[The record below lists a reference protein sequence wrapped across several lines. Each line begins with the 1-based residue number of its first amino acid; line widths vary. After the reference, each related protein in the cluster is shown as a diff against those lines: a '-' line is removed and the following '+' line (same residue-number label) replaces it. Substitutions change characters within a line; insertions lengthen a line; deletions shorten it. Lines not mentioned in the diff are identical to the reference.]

1 MSIDTVA
8 SEIERLADATG
19 GIVGV
24 AATQLATGRHIG
36 YREDEL
42 FPTASVIKLPLL
54 VTVYEDAIAGRID
67 LSERVVYRDE
77 TKVAGSGVL
86 QYLDDGLDPTLRD
99 LSVLMM
105 SVSDNTATDLLFH
118 RVGKAR
124 IEATMDR
131 LGLSSI
137 RAPFDIRE
145 MLMELVDMD
154 HSKPGGYEELR
165 TQLRLSAGS
174 GGRSMIPDQADR
186 TTPADMCRLLELIES
201 RAILDPDACTAIIE
215 LMKRIQ
221 SGTRVPGLL
230 PKGTVVAHKTGSYRR
245 LRNDVGIVYA
255 PNGPYVIALFARE
268 LARDNV
274 DDDGALA
281 RISLAVYEEFA
292 GPASPA
298 IA

>member
-24 AATQLATGRHIG
+24 SATQLATGRHLG
-36 YREDEL
+36 YREDQL
-42 FPTASVIKLPLL
+42 FPTASVIKLPLI
-54 VTVYEDAIAGRID
+54 VTLYEDALAGRID

-99 LSVLMM
+99 LAVLMM
-105 SVSDNTATDLLFH
+105 SVSDNTATDLLFD

-137 RAPFDIRE
+137 RVPFDIRE

-165 TQLRLSAGS
+165 RLLRVSAGS

-186 TTPADMCRLLELIES
+186 TTPADMCRLLELLES
-201 RAILDPDACTAIIE
+201 RAILDDEACTAIIE

-221 SGTRVPGLL
+221 SSTRIPGLL

-255 PNGPYVIALFARE
+255 PNGPYVVALFARE

-274 DDDGALA
+274 EDDAALA
-281 RISLAVYEEFA
+281 HISLAVYEEFA
-292 GPASPA
+292 TS
-298 IA
+298 

>member
-1 MSIDTVA
+1 MTLTAVR

-24 AATQLATGRHIG
+24 AATHLLTGRHIS

-54 VTVYEDAIAGRID
+54 VTLYEDAIAGRID
-67 LSERVVYRDE
+67 LSERVTYRED

-86 QYLDDGLDPTLRD
+86 QFLDDGLNPTLRD

-105 SVSDNTATDLLFH
+105 SVSDNTATDLLFD
-118 RVGKAR
+118 RVGKTR
-124 IEATMDR
+124 IESTMGR
-131 LGLSSI
+131 LGLESI

-154 HSKPGGYEELR
+154 HTQPGGYDELR
-165 TQLRLSAGS
+165 RLLRLSAGS
-174 GGRSMIPDQADR
+174 GGRSMIPAQADR

-201 RAILDPDACTAIIE
+201 RAILDPDSCTAILE
-215 LMKRIQ
+215 LLKRIQ
-221 SGTRVPGLL
+221 SATRIPGLL

-255 PNGPYVIALFARE
+255 PTGPYAVALFARE
-268 LARDNV
+268 LARDNI

-281 RISLAVYEEFA
+281 RISLAIYEEFA
-292 GPASPA
+292 RA
-298 IA
+298 

>member
-1 MSIDTVA
+1 MSVATVA

-54 VTVYEDAIAGRID
+54 VTLHEDAIAGRID
-67 LSERVVYRDE
+67 LSERVVYRGE

-86 QYLDDGLDPTLRD
+86 QYLDDGLAPTLRD

-105 SVSDNTATDLLFH
+105 SVSDNTATDLLFD
-118 RVGKAR
+118 RVGKHR
-124 IEATMDR
+124 IDETMDR
-131 LGLSSI
+131 LGLPSI
-137 RAPFDIRE
+137 RAPFDMRE

-154 HSKPGGYEELR
+154 HSMPGGYDELR
-165 TQLRLSAGS
+165 TRLRLSAGS

-186 TTPADMCRLLELIES
+186 ATPADMCRLLERIES
-201 RAILDPDACTAIIE
+201 RTILDPGACTAIIE

-221 SGTRVPGLL
+221 SGTRIPGLL

-281 RISLAVYEEFA
+281 RISLAVYEA
-292 GPASPA
+292 LAV
-298 IA
+298 

>member
-1 MSIDTVA
+1 MSIATIA

-54 VTVYEDAIAGRID
+54 VTLYEDAIAGRID
-67 LSERVVYRDE
+67 LTERVTYRDD

-86 QYLDDGLDPTLRD
+86 QYLDDGLAPTLRD
-99 LSVLMM
+99 LSVLMV
-105 SVSDNTATDLLFH
+105 SVSDNTATDLLFD
-118 RVGKAR
+118 RVGKPR

-131 LGLSSI
+131 LGLASI
-137 RAPFDIRE
+137 RVPFDVRE

-154 HSKPGGYEELR
+154 HTQPGGYDELR
-165 TQLRLSAGS
+165 RLLRISAGS

-186 TTPADMCRLLELIES
+186 ATPADMCRLLGFIES
-201 RAILDPDACTAIIE
+201 RAILDADACTAIIE

-221 SGTRVPGLL
+221 SATRIPGLL

-255 PNGPYVIALFARE
+255 PNGPYVVALFARE

-281 RISLAVYEEFA
+281 RISLAVYDEFA
-292 GPASPA
+292 G
-298 IA
+298 

>member
-1 MSIDTVA
+1 VTLTAVR

-54 VTVYEDAIAGRID
+54 VTLYEDAIAGRID
-67 LSERVVYRDE
+67 LSERVTYRED

-86 QYLDDGLDPTLRD
+86 QFLDDGLNPTLRD

-105 SVSDNTATDLLFH
+105 SVSDNTATDLLFD
-118 RVGKAR
+118 RVGKPR
-124 IEATMDR
+124 IESTMGR
-131 LGLSSI
+131 LGLESI
-137 RAPFDIRE
+137 RGPFDIRE

-154 HSKPGGYEELR
+154 HTQPGGYDELR
-165 TQLRLSAGS
+165 RLLRLSAGS
-174 GGRSMIPDQADR
+174 GGRSMIPEQADR

-201 RAILDPDACTAIIE
+201 RAILDPESCTAIVE
-215 LMKRIQ
+215 LLKRIQ
-221 SGTRVPGLL
+221 SATRIPGLL

-255 PNGPYVIALFARE
+255 PNGPYAVALFARE
-268 LARDNV
+268 LARDNI

-281 RISLAVYEEFA
+281 RISLAIYEEFA
-292 GPASPA
+292 G
-298 IA
+298 

>member
-1 MSIDTVA
+1 VTLTAVR

-24 AATQLATGRHIG
+24 AATHLVTGRHIG

-54 VTVYEDAIAGRID
+54 VTLYEDAIAGRID
-67 LSERVVYRDE
+67 LSERVTYRED

-86 QYLDDGLDPTLRD
+86 QFLDDGLNPTVRD

-105 SVSDNTATDLLFH
+105 SVSDNTATDLLFD
-118 RVGKAR
+118 RVGKRR
-124 IEATMDR
+124 IESTMGR
-131 LGLSSI
+131 LGLQSI
-137 RAPFDIRE
+137 RVPFDIRE
-145 MLMELVDMD
+145 MLMELVDLD
-154 HSKPGGYEELR
+154 HTQPGGYDELR
-165 TQLRLSAGS
+165 RLLRLSAGS
-174 GGRSMIPDQADR
+174 GGRSMIPEQADR

-201 RAILDPDACTAIIE
+201 RAILDPDACTAILE
-215 LMKRIQ
+215 LLKRIQ
-221 SGTRVPGLL
+221 SATRIPGLL

-255 PNGPYVIALFARE
+255 PSGPYAVALFARE
-268 LARDNV
+268 LARDNI

-281 RISLAVYEEFA
+281 RISLAIYEEFA
-292 GPASPA
+292 AT
-298 IA
+298 

>member
-1 MSIDTVA
+1 MTVESVGA
-8 SEIERLADATG
+8 EIERLADATG

-24 AATQLATGRHIG
+24 AATQLGTGRHIG

-54 VTVYEDAIAGRID
+54 VTLYEDAIAGRID
-67 LSERVVYRDE
+67 LAERIAYRGE
-77 TKVAGSGVL
+77 TRVAGSGVL

-105 SVSDNTATDLLFH
+105 SVSDNTATDLLFD

-124 IEATMDR
+124 IEVTMDR

-137 RAPFDIRE
+137 RVPFDIRE

-154 HSKPGGYEELR
+154 HTKPGGYDELR
-165 TQLRLSAGS
+165 RLLRISAGS
-174 GGRSMIPDQADR
+174 GGRSMIPDEADR
-186 TTPADMCRLLELIES
+186 TTPADMSRLCELIES
-201 RAILDPDACTAIIE
+201 RAILDDRSCTEILE

-221 SGTRVPGLL
+221 SATRIPGLL

-255 PNGPYVIALFARE
+255 PNGPYAVAIFARE

-281 RISLAVYEEFA
+281 RISLAIYEEFA
-292 GPASPA
+292 S
-298 IA
+298 

>member
-1 MSIDTVA
+1 VTLTAVR

-24 AATQLATGRHIG
+24 AATDLATGRHIG

-54 VTVYEDAIAGRID
+54 VTLYEDAIAGRID
-67 LSERVVYRDE
+67 LSERVTYRED

-86 QYLDDGLDPTLRD
+86 QFLDDGLNPTLRD
-99 LSVLMM
+99 LAVLMM
-105 SVSDNTATDLLFH
+105 SVIDNTATDLLFD

-124 IEATMDR
+124 IESTMDR
-131 LGLSSI
+131 LGLESI

-154 HSKPGGYEELR
+154 HTRPGGYDELR
-165 TQLRLSAGS
+165 RLLRLSAGS
-174 GGRSMIPDQADR
+174 GGRSMIPEQADR

-201 RAILDPDACTAIIE
+201 RAILDPDSCTAIVE
-215 LMKRIQ
+215 LLKRIQ
-221 SGTRVPGLL
+221 SATRIPGLL

-255 PNGPYVIALFARE
+255 PSGPYTVALFARE
-268 LARDNV
+268 LARDNI

-281 RISLAVYEEFA
+281 RISLAIYEEFA
-292 GPASPA
+292 G
-298 IA
+298 

>member
-1 MSIDTVA
+1 VTLTAVR

-24 AATQLATGRHIG
+24 AATHLPTGRHIG

-54 VTVYEDAIAGRID
+54 VTLYEDAIAGRID
-67 LSERVVYRDE
+67 LSERVTYRED

-86 QYLDDGLDPTLRD
+86 QFLDDGLNPTLRD
-99 LSVLMM
+99 LAVLMM
-105 SVSDNTATDLLFH
+105 SVSDNTATDLLFD

-124 IEATMDR
+124 IESTMSR
-131 LGLSSI
+131 LGLDSI
-137 RAPFDIRE
+137 RVPFDIRE

-154 HSKPGGYEELR
+154 HTQPGGYEELR
-165 TQLRLSAGS
+165 RLLRLSAGS
-174 GGRSMIPDQADR
+174 GGRSMIPEQADR
-186 TTPADMCRLLELIES
+186 TTPADMCRLLELIEG
-201 RAILDPDACTAIIE
+201 RAILDPDSCAAILE
-215 LMKRIQ
+215 LLKRIQ
-221 SGTRVPGLL
+221 SATRIPGLL

-255 PNGPYVIALFARE
+255 PNGPYAVALFARE
-268 LARDNV
+268 LARDNI

-281 RISLAVYEEFA
+281 RISLAIYEEFA
-292 GPASPA
+292 G
-298 IA
+298 

>member
-1 MSIDTVA
+1 VSVTAVR

-24 AATQLATGRHIG
+24 AATQLGTGRHIG

-54 VTVYEDAIAGRID
+54 VTLYEGAIAGRID
-67 LSERVVYRDE
+67 LSERVTYRDD

-86 QYLDDGLDPTLRD
+86 QYLDDGLDPTVRD
-99 LSVLMM
+99 LAVLMM
-105 SVSDNTATDLLFH
+105 SVSDNTATDLLFD

-124 IEATMDR
+124 IEATMDG

-137 RAPFDIRE
+137 RAPFDIRQ

-154 HSKPGGYEELR
+154 HSQPGGYDELR
-165 TQLRLSAGS
+165 TLLRLSAGS
-174 GGRSMIPDQADR
+174 GGRSMIPEQADR

-201 RAILDPDACTAIIE
+201 RAILDPDSCTAIIE
-215 LMKRIQ
+215 LLKRIQ
-221 SGTRVPGLL
+221 SATRIPGLL

-255 PNGPYVIALFARE
+255 PNGPYAVALFARE
-268 LARDNV
+268 LARDNI

-281 RISLAVYEEFA
+281 RISLAIYEEFA
-292 GPASPA
+292 G
-298 IA
+298 

>member
-1 MSIDTVA
+1 MSVETAAAQIDRRA
-8 SEIERLADATG
+8 EETG

-24 AATQLATGRHIG
+24 AATHLLTGRHIG

-42 FPTASVIKLPLL
+42 YPTASVIKLPLL
-54 VTVYEDAIAGRID
+54 VTLYEDAIAGRID
-67 LSERVVYRDE
+67 LSERVTYRDE

-86 QYLDDGLDPTLRD
+86 QYLDGGLAPTLRD

-105 SVSDNTATDLLFH
+105 SVSDNTATDLLFD
-118 RVGKAR
+118 RVSKAR

-131 LGLSSI
+131 LGLASI
-137 RAPFDIRE
+137 RVPFDIRQ

-154 HSKPGGYEELR
+154 HSKPGGYDELR
-165 TQLRLSAGS
+165 QLLRISAGS
-174 GGRSMIPDQADR
+174 GGRSMIPEQADR

-201 RAILDPDACTAIIE
+201 RAILDPEACTTIIE

-221 SGTRVPGLL
+221 SATRIPGLL

-255 PNGPYVIALFARE
+255 PNGPYVVALFARE

-274 DDDGALA
+274 DDDGTLA
-281 RISLAVYEEFA
+281 RISLAIYEEFA
-292 GPASPA
+292 G
-298 IA
+298 

>member
-1 MSIDTVA
+1 MSVGA
-8 SEIERLADATG
+8 LAAAIERLADATG

-24 AATQLATGRHIG
+24 SATQLSTGRHIG
-36 YREDEL
+36 YREHEL

-54 VTVYEDAIAGRID
+54 VTLYEDAISGRID
-67 LSERVVYRDE
+67 LAERVTYRGD

-105 SVSDNTATDLLFH
+105 SVSDNTATDLLFG
-118 RVGKAR
+118 RVGKTR
-124 IEATMDR
+124 IERTMDR

-137 RAPFDIRE
+137 RVPFDIRE

-154 HSKPGGYEELR
+154 HSQPGGYDELR
-165 TQLRLSAGS
+165 RLLRISAGS
-174 GGRSMIPDQADR
+174 GGRSMIPEQADR
-186 TTPADMCRLLELIES
+186 ATPADLCRLLELVES
-201 RAILDPDACTAIIE
+201 RAILDADSCGAIVE
-215 LMKRIQ
+215 LMKRSQ
-221 SGTRVPGLL
+221 SGTRIPGLL

-255 PNGPYVIALFARE
+255 PNGPYTVALFARE
-268 LARDNV
+268 LPRDDI

-281 RISLAVYEEFA
+281 RISLAIYEEFA
-292 GPASPA
+292 G
-298 IA
+298 

>member
-1 MSIDTVA
+1 VSIDTVA

-19 GIVGV
+19 GVVGV
-24 AATQLATGRHIG
+24 SATQLATGRHIG
-36 YREDEL
+36 HREDEP

-54 VTVYEDAIAGRID
+54 VTLHEDAIAGRID
-67 LSERVVYRDE
+67 LAERAAYRGE

-86 QYLDDGLDPTLRD
+86 QYLDDGLNPTLRD

-105 SVSDNTATDLLFH
+105 SVSDNTATDLLFE

-124 IEATMDR
+124 LEAAMDR
-131 LGLSSI
+131 LGLPSI
-137 RAPFDIRE
+137 RAPFNIRE

-154 HSKPGGYEELR
+154 HTKPGGDDELR
-165 TQLRLSAGS
+165 RLLRISAGS

-201 RAILDPDACTAIIE
+201 RAILDDRSCVEIIE

-221 SGTRVPGLL
+221 SATRIPGLL

-255 PNGPYVIALFARE
+255 PNGPYAVALFARE
-268 LARDNV
+268 LVRDNV
-274 DDDGALA
+274 DDDGSLA
-281 RISLAVYEEFA
+281 RISLAIYQEFA
-292 GPASPA
+292 G
-298 IA
+298 

>member
-1 MSIDTVA
+1 VTLTAVR

-24 AATQLATGRHIG
+24 AATHLLTGRHIS

-54 VTVYEDAIAGRID
+54 VTLYEDAIAGRID
-67 LSERVVYRDE
+67 LSERVTYRED

-86 QYLDDGLDPTLRD
+86 QFLDDGLNPTLRD

-105 SVSDNTATDLLFH
+105 SVSDNTATDLLFD
-118 RVGKAR
+118 RVGKTR
-124 IEATMDR
+124 IESTMGR
-131 LGLSSI
+131 LGLESI

-154 HSKPGGYEELR
+154 HTQPGGYDELR
-165 TQLRLSAGS
+165 RLLRLSAGS
-174 GGRSMIPDQADR
+174 GGRSMIPAQADR

-201 RAILDPDACTAIIE
+201 RAILDPDSCTAIVE
-215 LMKRIQ
+215 LLKRIQ
-221 SGTRVPGLL
+221 SATRIPGLL

-255 PNGPYVIALFARE
+255 PNGPYAVALFARE
-268 LARDNV
+268 LARDNI

-281 RISLAVYEEFA
+281 RISLAIYEEFA
-292 GPASPA
+292 G
-298 IA
+298 

>member
-1 MSIDTVA
+1 VSVETIA
-8 SEIERLADATG
+8 PEIERLADATG

-24 AATQLATGRHIG
+24 AATQLGTGRHIG

-54 VTVYEDAIAGRID
+54 VTLYEDAIAGRID
-67 LSERVVYRDE
+67 LSERVTYRED

-105 SVSDNTATDLLFH
+105 SVSDNTATDLLFD

-131 LGLSSI
+131 LGLSSV

-154 HSKPGGYEELR
+154 HSQPGGYEELR
-165 TQLRLSAGS
+165 RLLRISAGS
-174 GGRSMIPDQADR
+174 GGRSMIPEQADR

-201 RAILDPDACTAIIE
+201 RAILDPEACTSIIE
-215 LMKRIQ
+215 LLKRIQ
-221 SGTRVPGLL
+221 SATRIPGLL

-255 PNGPYVIALFARE
+255 PNGPYVVALFARE
-268 LARDNV
+268 LARDNI

-281 RISLAVYEEFA
+281 RISLAIYEEFS
-292 GPASPA
+292 GG
-298 IA
+298 

>member
-1 MSIDTVA
+1 VTLTAVR

-24 AATQLATGRHIG
+24 AATHLVTGRHIG

-54 VTVYEDAIAGRID
+54 VTLYEDAIAGRID
-67 LSERVVYRDE
+67 LSERVTYRED

-86 QYLDDGLDPTLRD
+86 QFLDDGLNPTVRD

-105 SVSDNTATDLLFH
+105 SVSDNTATDLLFD
-118 RVGKAR
+118 RVGKRR
-124 IEATMDR
+124 IESTMGR
-131 LGLSSI
+131 LGLQSI
-137 RAPFDIRE
+137 RVPFDIRE
-145 MLMELVDMD
+145 MLMELVDLD
-154 HSKPGGYEELR
+154 HTQPGGYDELR
-165 TQLRLSAGS
+165 RRLRLSAGS
-174 GGRSMIPDQADR
+174 GGRSMIATQADR

-201 RAILDPDACTAIIE
+201 RAILDPDSCTAILE
-215 LMKRIQ
+215 LLKRIQ
-221 SGTRVPGLL
+221 SATRIPGLL

-255 PNGPYVIALFARE
+255 PSGPYAVALFARE
-268 LARDNV
+268 LARDNI

-281 RISLAVYEEFA
+281 RISLAIYEEFA
-292 GPASPA
+292 AT
-298 IA
+298 

>member
-1 MSIDTVA
+1 MSIETLA
-8 SEIERLADATG
+8 SEIEELAEASG

-24 AATQLATGRHIG
+24 AATQLLTGRHIG
-36 YREDEL
+36 HREDEL

-54 VTVYEDAIAGRID
+54 VTLYEDAIAGRID
-67 LSERVVYRDE
+67 LSERVTYRHE

-86 QYLDDGLDPTLRD
+86 QYLDEGLDPTLRD

-105 SVSDNTATDLLFH
+105 SVSDNTATDLLFD

-124 IEATMDR
+124 IEAAMDR
-131 LGLSSI
+131 LGLPSI
-137 RAPFDIRE
+137 RVPFDIRE

-154 HSKPGGYEELR
+154 HSKPGGYDELR
-165 TQLRLSAGS
+165 RLLRISAGS
-174 GGRSMIPDQADR
+174 GGRSMIPAQADR
-186 TTPADMCRLLELIES
+186 SSPADMCRLLERIES
-201 RAILDPDACTAIIE
+201 RAILDPDACTAIVE

-221 SGTRVPGLL
+221 SATRIPGLL

-245 LRNDVGIVYA
+245 VRNDVGIVYP

-268 LARDNV
+268 LPRDNIE
-274 DDDGALA
+274 DDEALA

-292 GPASPA
+292 G
-298 IA
+298 